1 VLFAADE
8 NILIKAANED
18 ILNQKIKRV
27 IKQFLTWFDANALV
41 INTQKTT
48 APLFHDWQNR
58 KFFKTSNQI

>member
-27 IKQFLTWFDANALV
+27 KKQFLIWFDANMLV

-48 APLFHDWQNR
+48 APLFHDW
-58 KFFKTSNQI
+58 